1 MDTLRGDFATSDGPD
16 SAYASA
22 EAGSGYETR
31 SAVVPGDER
40 RMQVRAYNFWASL
53 LGDRQFPDVSNLH
66 PDEHPDFA
74 PFSVLLDFSGGVD
87 NPKIGWLGSLLAE
100 ECGVDQAIRS
110 LSEVPSRS
118 LLSRITDHYMQIL
131 ANQAP
136 IGFEAEFVNLRGVT
150 ILYRGILLPFSHDDT
165 QIDCIYGV
173 INWKEMA
180 DQASTDALMRQ
191 VDETLVARAP
201 LRAPPPRGAWADGP
215 VNSGRSSE
223 QPSELPAVA
232 FGESAAGVDIGFEEV
247 PPGGIAMV
255 DTGLVADD
263 FPLDAYLVAD
273 EQDDRF
279 DESDILELTA
289 DMELADWLAS
299 ARELAQAAMG
309 CEDRSRQAL
318 YAAIGRAYDFVLAAA
333 DAPLELA
340 ELLEDA
346 GLKVQERAPLVP
358 LVKLVFGADYDKTR
372 LTEFA
377 GVISHGLRLGIERG
391 GLTSYLGAQPGGIK
405 AVVREERRQRREE
418 TERSENGETRR
429 ERMAKGLRALSPKAL
444 SDVGRDSEF
453 TILVARRDEEGK
465 VVLLGEV
472 NGDDALLDRA
482 ARHLLG

>member
-1 MDTLRGDFATSDGPD
+1 MDTLRGDFATSDGAD
-16 SAYASA
+16 SAYGSV
-22 EAGSGYETR
+22 GPDSGYETR

-53 LGDRQFPDVSNLH
+53 LGERQFPDVSSLR
-66 PDEHPDFA
+66 PEQHPDFG
-74 PFSVLLDFSGGVD
+74 PYSVLLDFSAGID
-87 NPKIGWLGSLLAE
+87 NPKIGWLGGLLAE
-100 ECGVDQAIRS
+100 ECGVEQSIRS
-110 LSEVPSRS
+110 LAEVPSRS

-150 ILYRGILLPFSHDDT
+150 ILYRGILLPFSHDDA

-180 DQASTDALMRQ
+180 DQASTDALLRQ
-191 VDETLVARAP
+191 VDETLGLRMP

-215 VNSGRSSE
+215 ANGRGAERSLAESAG
-223 QPSELPAVA
+223 LPAVA
-232 FGESAAGVDIGFEEV
+232 FGEAETAFDTDATIDAGI
-247 PPGGIAMV
+247 M
-255 DTGLVADD
+255 
-263 FPLDAYLVAD
+263 PLDAYMVTED
-273 EQDDRF
+273 QDARF
-279 DESDILELTA
+279 DESDIFELTA

-299 ARELAQAAMG
+299 ARELAQAAVG

-333 DAPLELA
+333 EAPEELA

-358 LVKLVFGADYDKTR
+358 LMKLVFGADYDKTR

-377 GVISHGLRLGIERG
+377 SVIAHGQRLGLERG
-391 GLTSYLGAQPGGIK
+391 ALTSFLTAQPGGIK
-405 AVVREERRQRREE
+405 AVVRDERRQRREE
-418 TERSENGETRR
+418 TERGEQGETRR

-444 SDVGRDSEF
+444 SEVGKDSEF
-453 TILVARRDEEGK
+453 SILVARRDEAGQ
-465 VVLLGEV
+465 VILLGEV
-472 NGDDALLDRA
+472 TDDEVLLDRA